1 MKSTHRLL
9 LIAALTLPF
18 AVACQKEEAA
28 PAKVAA
34 PAVAKPTTNDEAAW
48 TAYLTDVVKRN
59 ADGALSVYAYTLPA
73 PDSADF
79 AGSYER
85 QLGEAQTAMM
95 RGGVEGTLLAFGSP
109 DSAKSADLAV
119 AALSKAAPDSMKG
132 VRVLFIGDAAD
143 SARVEAA
150 VKPSGATY
158 KFVEAK

>member
-1 MKSTHRLL
+1 MKTTHRLL
-9 LIAALTLPF
+9 LIAAMTLPF
-18 AVACQKEEAA
+18 AVACKKEEAA
-28 PAKVAA
+28 PVKAEAA
-34 PAVAKPTTNDEAAW
+34 PVAVPTTKDEAAW
-48 TAYLTDVVKRN
+48 NAYLTDVVKRN

-73 PDSADF
+73 ADSADF

-119 AALSKAAPDSMKG
+119 AALEKAAPDSMKG

-158 KFVEAK
+158 KFAEAK